1 MAKFAQV
8 GQIVALGT
16 PIEETV
22 EAVNIGGNR
31 YKLPDGKEKIYAGSD
46 IVVSKV
52 QTRAA
57 SSGYNVGSPTD
68 PIKPPKKVKPGIIY
82 DIDYSNGRFSVT
94 GYKDPTIIV
103 TYKRRPYNSLANIYD
118 YSFRTE
124 RTSRDIQTIDMKEG
138 IEDLGTSMISGKVS
152 AYVSYEKE
160 KDIIEEYFEE
170 GKPLELE
177 FFVATKDTYETG
189 KGKEFK
195 TSPIK
200 AVFTSLDF
208 SHQADEKV
216 TLTAEFKGYRS

>member
-31 YKLPDGKEKIYAGSD
+31 YKLPDGKEKIYAGNTL
-46 IVVSKV
+46 KV
-52 QTRAA
+52 TT
-57 SSGYNVGSPTD
+57 STGIN
-68 PIKPPKKVKPGIIY
+68 KPGNIY
-82 DIDYSNGRFSVT
+82 DIDYANGRFSI
-94 GYKDPTIIV
+94 KDCKEPTVSV

-160 KDIIEEYFEE
+160 KDIIEEYFES
-170 GKPLELE
+170 GKALELE
-177 FFVATKDTYETG
+177 FFVATKTTDN
-189 KGKEFK
+189 KNDKNFK